1 MDNGGKK
8 VVMAQMRP
16 RERRE
21 WTKEKP
27 RKRRLKWDKRLLRR
41 SVPLAAAFFCLG
53 IAAVATALFGDDVQS
68 VMSRV
73 TAGFEYDETLGRLQ
87 FVSSVLPESTMVFLT
102 GNDDEQACTA
112 ILPAEVITVHAWR
125 KDEPWIEYEG
135 DGEIS
140 SCMSGEVMYTVK
152 NRQNEYTVRIL
163 HADGYESVYSGLSA
177 VRVEEG
183 EYVHAGSAVGTVAGT
198 AAFELRKDGLS
209 VMPVFAN

>member
-125 KDEPWIEYEG
+125 KDEPWSFRFFPLARHK
-135 DGEIS
+135 DPRFQRS
-140 SCMSGEVMYTVK
+140 S
-152 NRQNEYTVRIL
+152 
-163 HADGYESVYSGLSA
+163 
-177 VRVEEG
+177 
-183 EYVHAGSAVGTVAGT
+183 
-198 AAFELRKDGLS
+198 
-209 VMPVFAN
+209 FASKRSDS

>member
-73 TAGFEYDETLGRLQ
+73 TAGFVHGNFAGR
-87 FVSSVLPESTMVFLT
+87 SDYS
-102 GNDDEQACTA
+102 AC
-112 ILPAEVITVHAWR
+112 LE
-125 KDEPWIEYEG
+125 KG
-135 DGEIS
+135 
-140 SCMSGEVMYTVK
+140 
-152 NRQNEYTVRIL
+152 
-163 HADGYESVYSGLSA
+163 
-177 VRVEEG
+177 
-183 EYVHAGSAVGTVAGT
+183 
-198 AAFELRKDGLS
+198 
-209 VMPVFAN
+209 